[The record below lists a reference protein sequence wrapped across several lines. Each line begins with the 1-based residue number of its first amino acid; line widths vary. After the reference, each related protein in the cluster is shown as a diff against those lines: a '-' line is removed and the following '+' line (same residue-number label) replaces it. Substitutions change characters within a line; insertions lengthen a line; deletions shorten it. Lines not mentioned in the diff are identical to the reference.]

1 MANTK
6 SALKRVRQNNSKE
19 QRNTAQISKMRT
31 LVKDLRKAVETGEG
45 DVNELF
51 TKASRQIDRA
61 AGKGLIHANKASR
74 DKAKLAS
81 LIAK

>member
-6 SALKRVRQNNSKE
+6 SALKRVRQDSVKE
-19 QRNTAQISKMRT
+19 QRNTSQVSKMRS

-51 TKASRQIDRA
+51 AKASKQIDRV
-61 AGKGLIHANKASR
+61 AGKGLIHVNKANR
-74 DKAKLAS
+74 DKAKLAK
-81 LIAK
+81 LISK

>member
-6 SALKRVRQNNSKE
+6 SALKRVRQDNVKE
-19 QRNTAQISKMRT
+19 QRNTAQVSKMRS

-51 TKASRQIDRA
+51 AKASKQIDRV
-61 AGKGLIHANKASR
+61 AGKGLIHANKANR
-74 DKAKLAS
+74 DKSKLAE

>member
-6 SALKRVRQNNSKE
+6 SAIKRARQGAVKE
-19 QRNTAQISKMRT
+19 QRNTAQVSKMRS
-31 LVKDLRKAVETGEG
+31 LIKDLRKAVETGEG

-51 TKASRQIDRA
+51 AKASRQIDRT
-61 AGKGLIHANKASR
+61 AGKGLIHANKAARNKSTL
-74 DKAKLAS
+74 AK